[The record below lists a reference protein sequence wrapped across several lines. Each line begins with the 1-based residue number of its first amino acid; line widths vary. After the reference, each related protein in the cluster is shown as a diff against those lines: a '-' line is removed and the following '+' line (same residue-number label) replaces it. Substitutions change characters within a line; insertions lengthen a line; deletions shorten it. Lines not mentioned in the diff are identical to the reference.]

1 MWLAII
7 EIVIYALIK
16 LLPLLIATKSIDD
29 QGDPTT
35 VNRKAGAK
43 CAKLIYQVATEFDR
57 IGLPAT
63 SSEVINAQ

>member
-1 MWLAII
+1 MWLIILEIAIS
-7 EIVIYALIK
+7 VLLK
-16 LLPLLIATKSIDD
+16 LLPLLIATKSIDEH
-29 QGDPTT
+29 GDPTT

>member
-7 EIVIYALIK
+7 EIVIFALLK
-16 LLPLLIATKSIDD
+16 LLPLLAATKSIDE
-29 QGDPTT
+29 QGDPTA

-43 CAKLIYQVATEFDR
+43 CAQLIYKVAAEFDR

-63 SSEVINAQ
+63 SSEVMNAQ